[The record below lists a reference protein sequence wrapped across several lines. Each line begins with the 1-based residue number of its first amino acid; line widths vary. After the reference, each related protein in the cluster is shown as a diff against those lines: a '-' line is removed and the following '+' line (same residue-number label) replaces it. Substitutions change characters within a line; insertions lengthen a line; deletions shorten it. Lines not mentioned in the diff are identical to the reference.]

1 MHSSMIIAAHNFT
14 NLKHKFNQPQSL
26 SLKSEATTLCIILTV
41 IPSCIST
48 TPIESYKRLLNP
60 YFYNIIGF
68 PTPPPAAPHAQHPT
82 MLLQRHHLQLVHR
95 P

>member
-1 MHSSMIIAAHNFT
+1 MIIAAHNFT

-60 YFYNIIGF
+60 YFYNKIGF
-68 PTPPPAAPHAQHPT
+68 PTPPPAAPHAQHPI
-82 MLLQRHHLQLVHR
+82 MLLQQHHQQLVHR